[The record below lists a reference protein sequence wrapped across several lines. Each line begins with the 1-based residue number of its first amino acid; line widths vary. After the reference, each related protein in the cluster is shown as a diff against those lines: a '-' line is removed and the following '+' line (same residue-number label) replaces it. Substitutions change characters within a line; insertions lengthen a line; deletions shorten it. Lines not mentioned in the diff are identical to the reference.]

1 MRQQK
6 ERHEV
11 VAEYLEGGISLRGLS
26 RKYGIGHA
34 TIHRWVKAHEVGARE
49 EEGGGSSRRRRR
61 PQAMLEMP
69 KDVRRLERELYE
81 ERLRTKLLETMIEIA
96 EREMGIP
103 IRKKRG
109 AK

>member
-1 MRQQK
+1 ML
-6 ERHEV
+6 
-11 VAEYLEGGISLRGLS
+11 AEYLEGGISLRGLR

-34 TIHRWVKAHEVGARE
+34 TIHRWFKAHEVGAQE
-49 EEGGGSSRRRRR
+49 EEGGGRRRRR
-61 PQAMLEMP
+61 SQAMLEMP